1 MKSSVTWIVEG
12 LFSFILEVPVAQE
25 PTGRK
30 PQFGGEGV
38 IGLRKEVIHLSG
50 KCLERRGSQA
60 SSIIWIKVGGGA
72 LCTHVVGSPGWS
84 WGTIRKG
91 IRTTKK
97 DLDQNQRVSFNLAQK
112 EYTENKGNDE
122 RKRK

>member
-60 SSIIWIKVGGGA
+60 SSIIWIKVGGG
-72 LCTHVVGSPGWS
+72 LVHTCGWFS
-84 WGTIRKG
+84 RLVLGDHKKG
-91 IRTTKK
+91 
-97 DLDQNQRVSFNLAQK
+97 DQNH
-112 EYTENKGNDE
+112 EE
-122 RKRK
+122 RLGPKPEGEL

>member
-1 MKSSVTWIVEG
+1 MENVWKGEVAKHQA
-12 LFSFILEVPVAQE
+12 SF
-25 PTGRK
+25 
-30 PQFGGEGV
+30 
-38 IGLRKEVIHLSG
+38 GLR
-50 KCLERRGSQA
+50 
-60 SSIIWIKVGGGA
+60 WGGGA